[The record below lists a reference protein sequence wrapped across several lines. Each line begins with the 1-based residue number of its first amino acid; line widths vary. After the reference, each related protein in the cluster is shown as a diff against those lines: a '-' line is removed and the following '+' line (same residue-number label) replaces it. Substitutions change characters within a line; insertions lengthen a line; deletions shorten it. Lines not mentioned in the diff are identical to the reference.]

1 MLSSIS
7 AVTRTVRERIR
18 LPKFSLDNDTAFA
31 YKLILPALAMM
42 FVIHFIPIVW
52 GFVISFMQV
61 DASHL
66 TDWTD
71 APFVGLEHYLQIFR
85 PETIVGSEFWF
96 ALRQT
101 ILFGLGSTIGIYVL
115 GLATALL
122 LDMDFRG
129 KLVARTAVLV
139 PYLAPAVATIFIW
152 RMMLSQQTGVL
163 NYFLITIGLIEEP
176 IFWLIGENSFYS
188 ILMVNIWRYFPF
200 AAIMLYAGLQ
210 SIPEQLYE
218 AADIDGAGRWAKFR
232 YITFPQLKPVTAV
245 IVLLMIVWSFI
256 NFTIPYLLL
265 GQSPSPS
272 GEVLMLFI
280 YNTAF
285 ETLSYSLGA
294 ALSIILFVIA
304 MVISYGYYRATLSS
318 DFQGGA
324 I

>member
-1 MLSSIS
+1 MLSAIGT
-7 AVTRTVRERIR
+7 VTRTVRERIR
-18 LPKFSLDNDTAFA
+18 LPTFGLDNDTAFA
-31 YKLILPALAMM
+31 YKLIIPALAMM
-42 FVIHFIPIVW
+42 CVIHFVPIVW
-52 GFVISFMQV
+52 GFVISFLQV
-61 DASHL
+61 DASYL
-66 TDWTD
+66 THWMD

-85 PETIVGSEFWF
+85 PKTTVGSEFWF

-122 LDMDFRG
+122 LNMDFRG

-163 NYFLITIGLIEEP
+163 NYFLMTIGLIEDP
-176 IFWLIGENSFYS
+176 IFWLVGTNSFYS
-188 ILMVNIWRYFPF
+188 ILMVNIWRNFPF

-232 YITFPQLKPVTAV
+232 YITFPQLKPVTTV

-256 NFTIPYLLL
+256 NFVIPFLLL

-272 GEVLMLFI
+272 GETLMLFI

-285 ETLSYSLGA
+285 ETLSYGLGA
-294 ALSIILFVIA
+294 ALSVILFVIA
-304 MVISYGYYRATLSS
+304 MIISYGYYRATLSS

>member
-1 MLSSIS
+1 MLGSIGT
-7 AVTRTVRERIR
+7 VTRTVRERIG
-18 LPKFSLDNDTAFA
+18 LPTFGLDNDTSFA
-31 YKLILPALAMM
+31 YKLIIPALAMM
-42 FVIHFIPIVW
+42 FVIHFVPIVW

-61 DASHL
+61 DASYLSH
-66 TDWTD
+66 WTD

-85 PETIVGSEFWF
+85 PKTIVGSEFWF

-101 ILFGLGSTIGIYVL
+101 ILFGLGSTIGVYVL

-122 LDMDFRG
+122 LNMDFRG
-129 KLVARTAVLV
+129 KLIARTAVLV

-163 NYFLITIGLIEEP
+163 NYFLMTVGLIEEP
-176 IFWLIGENSFYS
+176 IFWLIGSNSFYS

-218 AADIDGAGRWAKFR
+218 AADIDGAGRWEKFR
-232 YITFPQLKPVTAV
+232 YITFPQLKPVTTV
-245 IVLLMIVWSFI
+245 IVLLMVVWSFI

-265 GQSPSPS
+265 GQNPSPS

-285 ETLSYSLGA
+285 GSLSYGLGA
-294 ALSIILFVIA
+294 ALSVILFVIA
-304 MVISYGYYRATLSS
+304 MIFSYAYYRATLSS